1 MKRGHSAVSWGATG
15 SGGDSSSVASQL
27 AGGVSF
33 VAHTDSAFAVVKRD
47 GAVVAWGDSLD
58 LSSVSDLVN
67 VISVHANRRAF
78 IAVTGEGA
86 AISEYELSIE

>member
-1 MKRGHSAVSWGATG
+1 
-15 SGGDSSSVASQL
+15 L

-33 VAHTDSAFAVVKRD
+33 VAHTDSAIAVIKRD

-58 LSSVSDLVN
+58 GGDLSSVSDQLVN
-67 VISVHANRRAF
+67 VSGVHAIRRAF
-78 IAVTGEGA
+78 AAVTGEGA